1 MDIQKILEDHKKYL
15 RGEGGK
21 RANLRGANLSGAN
34 LRDANLRD
42 ANLYDANLRGAN
54 LSGANLS
61 DASLRG
67 ANLSG
72 ANLSGA
78 NLRGAYL
85 RDASLFDTIGNSK
98 EIKTLMI
105 FDEYIVNFCGDD
117 IQIGCKKYSHEEW
130 LNFSDDVIDGMDSK
144 ALEFCK
150 KNKETILNLHKINE
164 R

>member
-1 MDIQKILEDHKKYL
+1 MDIQKILEDHNKYL

-21 RANLRGANLSGAN
+21 RANICDADLRGADLSYA
-34 LRDANLRD
+34 D
-42 ANLYDANLRGAN
+42 LRGA
-54 LSGANLS
+54 
-61 DASLRG
+61 DLR
-67 ANLSG
+67 
-72 ANLSGA
+72 
-78 NLRGAYL
+78 RAYL
-85 RDASLFDTIGNSK
+85 CDASLFNTIGNSK